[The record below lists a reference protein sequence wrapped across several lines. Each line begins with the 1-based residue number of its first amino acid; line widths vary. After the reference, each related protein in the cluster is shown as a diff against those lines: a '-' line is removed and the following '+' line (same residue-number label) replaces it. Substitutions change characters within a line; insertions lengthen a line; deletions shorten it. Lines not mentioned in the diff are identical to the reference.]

1 MSIVIFQVEVAVL
14 AALVLAKEKADA
26 QVPEERGGRDGVGV
40 VVVVVVVVGSVLL
53 GTEDLGRH
61 KKSLTQRWKIIG
73 EQRR

>member
-40 VVVVVVVVGSVLL
+40 VVVGSVLL